1 MTDMAWNRTVSSDY
15 DTRTMRGVP
24 SLNTPVDGANDNA
37 QGAAVPAEHDP
48 RWPLAV
54 IAFGLLLSLLWCA
67 GLLYGAYLLLDW
79 AGAISALSE
88 VAGASRPQ
96 PGLRALRL
104 DHTVFG
110 S

>member
-1 MTDMAWNRTVSSDY
+1 MTDMAWNRTVSSEY
-15 DTRTMRGVP
+15 DTRAMRGV
-24 SLNTPVDGANDNA
+24 SFMITPTLAANDDA

-79 AGAISALSE
+79 AGVISALSD
-88 VAGASRPQ
+88 VAGASHPQ
-96 PGLRALRL
+96 PCMRAL
-104 DHTVFG
+104 
-110 S
+110 